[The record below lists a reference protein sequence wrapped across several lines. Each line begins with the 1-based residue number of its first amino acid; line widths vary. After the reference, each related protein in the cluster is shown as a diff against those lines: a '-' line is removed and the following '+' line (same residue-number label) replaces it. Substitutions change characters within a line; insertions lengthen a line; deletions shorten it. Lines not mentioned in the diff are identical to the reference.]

1 MSRIY
6 SPLQLAEA
14 EAEQLRHQ
22 VRSGTWLARD
32 LARANILL
40 MSNERPV
47 LTQAAI
53 ASRIGCSVSKVQRTQ
68 KRYREHGLQTTL
80 HDQPRPGTPNRL
92 TPEHEAFIVATACT
106 DAPEGTDHWT
116 VVLLNQKLHKEHAI
130 VVGNETVRRVL
141 LRNNLKPWLKK
152 NVVHSETGQAV
163 HRANA

>member
-6 SPLQLAEA
+6 APLQLAQA

-40 MSNERPV
+40 LSNERPV
-47 LTQAAI
+47 LAQTTI
-53 ASRIGCSVSKVQRTQ
+53 ALRVGCSTAKVQRTQ
-68 KRYREHGLQTTL
+68 KRYREDGLASAL

-106 DAPEGTDHWT
+106 DAPEGTDHWS
-116 VVLLNQKLHKEHAI
+116 VVLLNQKLHQEHSI

-152 NVVHSETGQAV
+152 NVVHSETRQAI
-163 HRANA
+163 H